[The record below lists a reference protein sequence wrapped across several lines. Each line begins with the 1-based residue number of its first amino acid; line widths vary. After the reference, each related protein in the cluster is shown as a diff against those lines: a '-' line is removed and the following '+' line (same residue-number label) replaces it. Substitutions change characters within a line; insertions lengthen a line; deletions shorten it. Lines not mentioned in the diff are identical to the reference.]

1 MILVRPSIASTL
13 QNGHHHWTLQPWGRE
28 LAMQAERGVAGQ
40 RALRILA
47 YFVPLTLLLY
57 LVDPTGPLFDI
68 AVTYMLKDRLH
79 ATLAEAAGFRLLV
92 AIPVY
97 GAVVF
102 GLIRD
107 RWSPFARR
115 DRGYLMLFGCATALC
130 LLGLSLLPLTMT
142 TVTCG
147 VIAVM
152 VLTRFI
158 VAAYQGLM
166 ALVAQEN
173 ALTGRLA
180 VVWQMTAFATA
191 LISSAGAGLI
201 AQRWSPSS
209 TFGWMALAAALISAV
224 AAWKPAAVYGA
235 VYDAPQACRW
245 DLRGDL
251 HRLRTH
257 KAVLPAVLAML
268 MFQFSPG
275 SGVVLQY
282 YLVDVLH
289 GTDAQY
295 GFWYA
300 VFLGSFMP
308 VMLMYAKV
316 CQRVPFGRLLRWSAV
331 FAIPQGIPLLF
342 IHSPAGAL
350 WMAVPMGMLGGF
362 MWIALHDLA
371 MRSCP
376 PGLQGTLMMVISGV
390 NALGLRCGDLAGA
403 WIYGLAGGRT
413 GFAWCVVA
421 TTLMY
426 AAILGVIRWVPADI
440 ARAIEGRLEPPP
452 DMSNQQL
459 GIKDNWL
466 V

>member
-1 MILVRPSIASTL
+1 
-13 QNGHHHWTLQPWGRE
+13 
-28 LAMQAERGVAGQ
+28 
-40 RALRILA
+40 
-47 YFVPLTLLLY
+47 
-57 LVDPTGPLFDI
+57 
-68 AVTYMLKDRLH
+68 
-79 ATLAEAAGFRLLV
+79 
-92 AIPVY
+92 
-97 GAVVF
+97 
-102 GLIRD
+102 
-107 RWSPFARR
+107 
-115 DRGYLMLFGCATALC
+115 MLFGCATALC

-308 VMLMYAKV
+308 VMLMYGKV
-316 CQRVPFGRLLRWSAV
+316 CQRCLLGDCCGGAPCSPFPRAFRSFSFTRRPGRYGWQYRWVCWVA
-331 FAIPQGIPLLF
+331 
-342 IHSPAGAL
+342 
-350 WMAVPMGMLGGF
+350 
-362 MWIALHDLA
+362 
-371 MRSCP
+371 SC
-376 PGLQGTLMMVISGV
+376 
-390 NALGLRCGDLAGA
+390 GLRCM
-403 WIYGLAGGRT
+403 
-413 GFAWCVVA
+413 
-421 TTLMY
+421 TLPC
-426 AAILGVIRWVPADI
+426 APVRRVCR
-440 ARAIEGRLEPPP
+440 AR
-452 DMSNQQL
+452 
-459 GIKDNWL
+459 
-466 V
+466 

>member
-1 MILVRPSIASTL
+1 MH
-13 QNGHHHWTLQPWGRE
+13 G
-28 LAMQAERGVAGQ
+28 ERGVGGD
-40 RALRILA
+40 RGRKILA
-47 YFVPLTLLLY
+47 YFIPLTLLLY
-57 LVDPTGPLFDI
+57 VVDPTGPFFDI
-68 AVTYMLKDRLH
+68 LVTYLLKDRLH

-102 GLIRD
+102 GMIRD

-115 DRGYLMLFGCATALC
+115 DRGYMLLFGAATALC
-130 LLGLSLLPLTMT
+130 LFGLSLAPLTVT

-166 ALVAQEN
+166 ALIAQEN
-173 ALTGRLA
+173 ALSGRLA

-191 LISSAGAGLI
+191 LAGSACSGLI
-201 AQRWSPSS
+201 AERWTPSS
-209 TFGWMALAAALISAV
+209 SFVLLAV
-224 AAWKPAAVYGA
+224 AACLIAALAVCKPAAVYSA
-235 VYDAPQACRW
+235 RYDVPPDRTAG
-245 DLRGDL
+245 LRGDL
-251 HRLRTH
+251 RTLWTH
-257 KAVLPAVLAML
+257 KAALPAVLAML

-308 VMLMYAKV
+308 VMLVYAQF
-316 CQRVPFGRLLRWSAV
+316 CQRLPFGRLLWWSAV
-331 FAIPQGIPLLF
+331 LAIPQGVPLLF
-342 IHSPAGAL
+342 IHSPEGAL
-350 WMAVPMGMLGGF
+350 WMAIPMGMLGGF
-362 MWIALHDLA
+362 MWTALHDLA

-376 PGLQGTLMMVISGV
+376 SGLHGTLMMVISGV

-403 WIYGLAGGRT
+403 WIYGLTGGRA
-413 GFAWCVVA
+413 GFTWCVVA

-426 AAILGVIRWVPADI
+426 AAILWVIRSVPADI
-440 ARAIEGRLEPPP
+440 TQAIEGRPERRALN
-452 DMSNQQL
+452 S
-459 GIKDNWL
+459 
-466 V
+466 